1 MYSARVRECLRYL
14 AVSAIL
20 AAVAGDGAADDP
32 PSPDAEGRTGPTSA
46 QDLIEARRALMA
58 ELSELMLPVD
68 SLAAGAPADAAA
80 IRSTAATIESLSL
93 AVPDLFPPTTNLYDA
108 AAEQPVTLSL
118 PSIWEDF
125 GAFDTLA
132 AATSSAAAALA
143 AAPDGGLTARG
154 AALRATCDACHA
166 QFVRQYVPSAVGS
179 SDLEFDFDAAL
190 GIEAPLETATPR
202 KAAPAQD

>member
-20 AAVAGDGAADDP
+20 ATVAGDGAADDP

-46 QDLIEARRALMA
+46 QDVIEARQALMA
-58 ELSELMLPVD
+58 KLTELMLPVD

-80 IRSTAATIESLSL
+80 IRSAAETIESLSL

-108 AAEQPVTLSL
+108 AA
-118 PSIWEDF
+118 
-125 GAFDTLA
+125 
-132 AATSSAAAALA
+132 ALA
-143 AAPDGGLTARG
+143 AAPDGARG

-166 QFVRQYVPSAVGS
+166 QFVRQYVPSAVDS

-202 KAAPAQD
+202 EAAPAQD